1 MKIKTEKWGLNHSVP
16 EVPLNPFTAFPLR
29 RKMGF
34 LFDAISKTVPSQKW
48 MVFPKSLS
56 REKKQLFIKMDSR
69 EKYQDKFVYCEEHM
83 MLKILFFSP
92 G

>member
-1 MKIKTEKWGLNHSVP
+1 MKIKTEKWDLNHSVP

-29 RKMGF
+29 RKVGF

-56 REKKQLFIKMDSR
+56 REKKQTTFHQDGQQR
-69 EKYQDKFVYCEEHM
+69 EV
-83 MLKILFFSP
+83 P

>member
-34 LFDAISKTVPSQKW
+34 LFDAISKTVPSQIW

-56 REKKQLFIKMDSR
+56 REKKQTTFHQDGQQR
-69 EKYQDKFVYCEEHM
+69 EV
-83 MLKILFFSP
+83 P

>member
-1 MKIKTEKWGLNHSVP
+1 MKIKTEKWDLNHSVP

-34 LFDAISKTVPSQKW
+34 LFDAISKTVPSQIW

-56 REKKQLFIKMDSR
+56 REKKQTTFHQDGQQR
-69 EKYQDKFVYCEEHM
+69 EV
-83 MLKILFFSP
+83 P

>member
-1 MKIKTEKWGLNHSVP
+1 MKIKTEKWDLNHSVP

-56 REKKQLFIKMDSR
+56 REKKTNNVSSRWTAERSTRISLFTVRNI
-69 EKYQDKFVYCEEHM
+69 
-83 MLKILFFSP
+83 
-92 G
+92 

>member
-1 MKIKTEKWGLNHSVP
+1 MKIKTEKWDLNHSVP

-56 REKKQLFIKMDSR
+56 REKKQTTFHQDGQQR
-69 EKYQDKFVYCEEHM
+69 EV
-83 MLKILFFSP
+83 P

>member
-1 MKIKTEKWGLNHSVP
+1 MKIKTEKWDLNHSVP

-48 MVFPKSLS
+48 MVLPKSLS
-56 REKKQLFIKMDSR
+56 REKKQTTFHQDGQQR
-69 EKYQDKFVYCEEHM
+69 EV
-83 MLKILFFSP
+83 P

>member
-56 REKKQLFIKMDSR
+56 REKKQTTFHQDGQQR
-69 EKYQDKFVYCEEHM
+69 EV
-83 MLKILFFSP
+83 P